1 MHRKLAI
8 VSLLCGLCL
17 AGCQPGGRTG
27 VPSHGPYRL
36 AGLEG
41 GLGNGTMRLN
51 EREALS
57 LVSTYRR
64 GHGLPALAYDPALMA
79 RAQALAETMARTGH
93 LLHANQATAGT
104 FVDVAA
110 GHDTLEDAF
119 SGWRY
124 APASRAHM
132 LNGNMHRFAMAAVY
146 APHSRY
152 RVFWAMIMAR

>member
-1 MHRKLAI
+1 MQRFLAI
-8 VSLLCGLCL
+8 VTLLCGLCL
-17 AGCQPGGRTG
+17 AGCQPGGRANL
-27 VPSHGPYRL
+27 PPHEPYRL

-93 LLHANQATAGT
+93 LLHTDQAANGT
-104 FVDVAA
+104 LVDVAA

-132 LNGNMHRFAMAAVY
+132 LDRNMHRFAMAAIY

-152 RVFWAMIMAR
+152 RVFWAMIIAR

>member
-1 MHRKLAI
+1 MQPRLAI
-8 VSLLCGLCL
+8 IILLCGLGL
-17 AGCQPGGRTG
+17 AGCQPGGRAG
-27 VPSHGPYRL
+27 LPPNGPARL

-41 GLGNGTMRLN
+41 GLGNGTMRLD

-79 RAQALAETMARTGH
+79 RAEALAASMARSGH
-93 LLHANQATAGT
+93 LLHAHQAAPGSL
-104 FVDVAA
+104 VDVAA

-132 LNGNMHRFAMAAVY
+132 LDRNMHRFAMAAVY